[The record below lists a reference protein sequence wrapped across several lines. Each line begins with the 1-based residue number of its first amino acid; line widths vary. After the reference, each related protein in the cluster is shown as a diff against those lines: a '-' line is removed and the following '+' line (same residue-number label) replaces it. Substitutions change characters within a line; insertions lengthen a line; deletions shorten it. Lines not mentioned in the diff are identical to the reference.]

1 MFMQCIRVEVWPRC
15 GRRLSA
21 MAAESLLQK
30 RSYSS
35 RARGANRHFGSR
47 WLADW
52 WSSLAE
58 LVPSPPVHQSTIP
71 HCPLPAVCRPTAG
84 KLSSPTPYRILSLC
98 MGFIIEAVAT
108 YAAYIYAL
116 CGLVALYHIYKVW
129 LVRSERR
136 QAVFSLEREK
146 AMRELFGIFY
156 VAMLLVGLMGV
167 TYFVSTTLAQAVEPI
182 VAESRSPQPNLP
194 FMPTPTTTPLPITL
208 TPVVN
213 AVVSLPTPTAPATGT
228 VSADTTVQLTAEA
241 SPAPETP
248 TPVPAA
254 PAASSPACGDPRA
267 AISSPGNG
275 QTVSGVISIQ
285 GTAMH
290 ESFQYYKVEFAP
302 GANASGGFVY
312 LGGGNSPVQGGVLAN
327 VDTAA
332 LGPGQW
338 TLRLVVV
345 DQTGNFPDPC
355 AVTITVGG

>member
-1 MFMQCIRVEVWPRC
+1 
-15 GRRLSA
+15 
-21 MAAESLLQK
+21 
-30 RSYSS
+30 
-35 RARGANRHFGSR
+35 
-47 WLADW
+47 
-52 WSSLAE
+52 
-58 LVPSPPVHQSTIP
+58 
-71 HCPLPAVCRPTAG
+71 
-84 KLSSPTPYRILSLC
+84 

-167 TYFVSTTLAQAVEPI
+167 TYFVSTTLAQAVKPI
-182 VAESRSPQPNLP
+182 VAESRSPQPDLP
-194 FMPTPTTTPLPITL
+194 FMPTPTTTPLPVTL

-213 AVVSLPTPTAPATGT
+213 VAVTLPTPTAVSTST
-228 VSADTTVQLTAEA
+228 VVSEVTVDASEQNAEA
-241 SPAPETP
+241 SPEPETP
-248 TPVPAA
+248 TPPPPVPVAA
-254 PAASSPACGDPRA
+254 APACGDPGA

-275 QTVSGVISIQ
+275 QNVNGMVSIL

-290 ESFQYYKVEFAP
+290 ENFQYYKVEFAP
-302 GANASGGFVY
+302 GANATGGFVY

-332 LGPGQW
+332 LGPGEW

-355 AVTITVGG
+355 AVTISVGG

>member
-1 MFMQCIRVEVWPRC
+1 
-15 GRRLSA
+15 
-21 MAAESLLQK
+21 
-30 RSYSS
+30 
-35 RARGANRHFGSR
+35 
-47 WLADW
+47 
-52 WSSLAE
+52 
-58 LVPSPPVHQSTIP
+58 
-71 HCPLPAVCRPTAG
+71 
-84 KLSSPTPYRILSLC
+84 
-98 MGFIIEAVAT
+98 MGFIIEGVAT

-129 LVRSERR
+129 LVRGERR

-182 VAESRSPQPNLP
+182 VAESRSPQPELP

-208 TPVVN
+208 TPVVPQ
-213 AVVSLPTPTAPATGT
+213 VVTLPTPTVPATGT
-228 VSADTTVQLTAEA
+228 VSATPEEQTTAVEEA
-241 SPAPETP
+241 VPETP
-248 TPVPAA
+248 TPEPA
-254 PAASSPACGDPRA
+254 PPVAAGPACANPSA
-267 AISSPGNG
+267 AISTPGNG
-275 QTVSGVISIQ
+275 ATVNGVVSIQ

-290 ESFQYYKVEFAP
+290 PSFQYYKVEFAP
-302 GANASGGFVY
+302 GANATGGFVY

-355 AVTITVGG
+355 SVTITVGG

>member
-1 MFMQCIRVEVWPRC
+1 MCDPIAAGGARQIQMRVSAVRSRYPPQHEPTPR
-15 GRRLSA
+15 GHSKL
-21 MAAESLLQK
+21 
-30 RSYSS
+30 
-35 RARGANRHFGSR
+35 
-47 WLADW
+47 
-52 WSSLAE
+52 SSLA
-58 LVPSPPVHQSTIP
+58 
-71 HCPLPAVCRPTAG
+71 A
-84 KLSSPTPYRILSLC
+84 YRILTHC

-116 CGLVALYHIYKVW
+116 CGLVALYHIYKVG

-146 AMRELFGIFY
+146 AMRELFSIFY

-167 TYFVSTTLAQAVEPI
+167 TYFVSTTLAQAVEPV
-182 VAESRSPQPNLP
+182 VADSRNPQPDLP
-194 FMPTPTTTPLPITL
+194 FMPTPTTTPLPVTL

-213 AVVSLPTPTAPATGT
+213 AVLSLPTPTAPVTGT
-228 VSADTTVQLTAEA
+228 VAAEATTEPLAAEA

-248 TPVPAA
+248 TPPPAA
-254 PAASSPACGDPRA
+254 PVASAPACADPSA
-267 AISSPGNG
+267 SISSPGNG
-275 QTVSGVISIQ
+275 QTVNGVVSVL
-285 GTAMH
+285 GTATH
-290 ESFQYYKVEFAP
+290 PSFQYYKVEFAP
-302 GANASGGFVY
+302 GPNATGGFVY

-355 AVTITVGG
+355 AVAITVGG

>member
-1 MFMQCIRVEVWPRC
+1 
-15 GRRLSA
+15 
-21 MAAESLLQK
+21 
-30 RSYSS
+30 
-35 RARGANRHFGSR
+35 
-47 WLADW
+47 
-52 WSSLAE
+52 
-58 LVPSPPVHQSTIP
+58 
-71 HCPLPAVCRPTAG
+71 
-84 KLSSPTPYRILSLC
+84 

-182 VAESRSPQPNLP
+182 VAESRNPQPDLP
-194 FMPTPTTTPLPITL
+194 FMPTPTNTPLPVTL
-208 TPVVN
+208 TPVSN
-213 AVVSLPTPTAPATGT
+213 GAVTLPTPTAPSTGT
-228 VSADTTVQLTAEA
+228 VTLAADDQLAAEA
-241 SPAPETP
+241 SPVVETP
-248 TPVPAA
+248 SPPPPVAAA
-254 PAASSPACGDPRA
+254 PACADSRA

-275 QTVSGVISIQ
+275 QTVSGVVSVV
-285 GTAMH
+285 GTATH

-312 LGGGNSPVQGGVLAN
+312 LGGGNNPVQGGVLAN

-332 LGPGQW
+332 LGPGPW